1 MTFDNQEFFLN
12 RELSWLKFNTRVLQ
26 EADDKNTPLL
36 DRLRFISIV
45 SSNLDEFFMI
55 RVAGLKQQK
64 EGGINKPDNAG
75 LTVAEQLEQISEAAH
90 NQVKVQYRYVKKIIK
105 LLEGHDI
112 YFSPIQELSEKNRQW
127 LYEYF
132 LHTIYPVTTPMAV
145 DASHPFP
152 FLASR
157 SLNLAVLLERDKD
170 DIRTAV
176 VPVPAVIPR
185 LVEIPS
191 LGSKKCFVFL
201 EDIIKEFC
209 HHLFHGFIIKDVVSF
224 RITRNADLLI
234 DEEDAVDLL
243 AEVEKSLQQRRKGH
257 PVRLEIGQRA
267 NKTLKDFVVG
277 ALHLAEQDIYEM
289 NGPLDLTLFM
299 KFADLPGYD
308 ELRYPPLVPQQPAD
322 LVAFAAEE
330 DLFAAIRTKDI
341 MLHHPYE
348 SFAPVVEFIRRAAT
362 DPAVLAIKQTLYRV
376 GGNSPIVRALAEA
389 AQQGKQVTVL
399 VELKARFD
407 EENNILWARRLEE
420 AGCHVI
426 YGLVGLKTHSKC
438 SLVVRKENNGIRRY
452 VHIGTG
458 NYNDSTAKV
467 YTDIGIFTANDQIG
481 TDASAFFNLLSG
493 YSDPPVWN
501 KFVVAPLGLRAKMLE
516 LIEQEMRWAEQGKPA
531 RIIAKMNSLLD
542 RELISKLYEASSKG
556 VKIDLIV
563 RGICVLRP
571 GITGVS
577 ENIHVRSIVGRFL
590 EHSRIFYFANGGEEN
605 IYISSADWMP
615 RNLNERVE
623 LTLPVGD
630 ASHRQRIKDILDLLL
645 RDNQKAHI
653 MRRDGIYRK
662 SDKRSKSVNSQKV
675 LMDLAISAAK
685 VEELSIEQRLRPR
698 SRLE

>member
-1 MTFDNQEFFLN
+1 ME
-12 RELSWLKFNTRVLQ
+12 V
-26 EADDKNTPLL
+26 
-36 DRLRFISIV
+36 
-45 SSNLDEFFMI
+45 
-55 RVAGLKQQK
+55 
-64 EGGINKPDNAG
+64 
-75 LTVAEQLEQISEAAH
+75 
-90 NQVKVQYRYVKKIIK
+90 
-105 LLEGHDI
+105 
-112 YFSPIQELSEKNRQW
+112 
-127 LYEYF
+127 YE
-132 LHTIYPVTTPMAV
+132 I
-145 DASHPFP
+145 
-152 FLASR
+152 
-157 SLNLAVLLERDKD
+157 
-170 DIRTAV
+170 
-176 VPVPAVIPR
+176 
-185 LVEIPS
+185 
-191 LGSKKCFVFL
+191 
-201 EDIIKEFC
+201 
-209 HHLFHGFIIKDVVSF
+209 
-224 RITRNADLLI
+224 
-234 DEEDAVDLL
+234 
-243 AEVEKSLQQRRKGH
+243 
-257 PVRLEIGQRA
+257 
-267 NKTLKDFVVG
+267 
-277 ALHLAEQDIYEM
+277 
-289 NGPLDLTLFM
+289 NGPLDLTCFN
-299 KFADLPGYD
+299 KFTEFSGVDHLRQMPVQPQLPLDLLHQD
-308 ELRYPPLVPQQPAD
+308 NMFD
-322 LVAFAAEE
+322 
-330 DLFAAIRTKDI
+330 AIREKDI
-341 MLHHPYE
+341 LLHHPYE

-438 SLVVRKENNGIRRY
+438 SLVVRKEHNGIRRY

-516 LIEQEMRWAEQGKPA
+516 LIEQEIRWAEQGKPA

-542 RELISKLYEASSKG
+542 KQLISKLYEASSKG

-571 GITGVS
+571 GLKGVS

-630 ASHRQRIKDILDLLL
+630 AGHKERIKDILDLQL

-653 MRRDGIYRK
+653 MRSDGVYRK
-662 SDKRSKSVNSQKV
+662 SDKRSKAVNSQKV
-675 LMDLAISAAK
+675 LMDLAISTAK

-698 SRLE
+698 SKLE